1 LKISTFTNDVLT
13 NIEKIESERA
23 GEEFQKEY
31 QLPQKDRFEFT
42 TQKELINAEN
52 NEELTQIWI

>member
-1 LKISTFTNDVLT
+1 MKISTFTNDVLT

-31 QLPQKDRFEFT
+31 QLPQK
-42 TQKELINAEN
+42 ELINAEN
-52 NEELTQIWI
+52 NEELTQIWIP